1 MEIRSVTTKQELQH
15 DMDLEG
21 GNDASPR
28 KVWVRYHG
36 ITNIEEDFVSKEYG
50 SCFVDTE
57 IKLFSEA
64 IPILLANGKMSTH
77 DFEELKISGIS
88 GSKAGETL
96 EKLEDEGWLQRE
108 EETGYWQL
116 GMRSYLELKG
126 HLEQLTVNA
135 APVDE
140 GMDDEAI
147 AKLQN
152 EAKDA
157 LPTVLIY

>member
-1 MEIRSVTTKQELQH
+1 M
-15 DMDLEG
+15 
-21 GNDASPR
+21 
-28 KVWVRYHG
+28 
-36 ITNIEEDFVSKEYG
+36 SKEYG

-108 EETGYWQL
+108 EETGVLATWNAVIFGIERPL
-116 GMRSYLELKG
+116 G
-126 HLEQLTVNA
+126 A
-135 APVDE
+135 ACR
-140 GMDDEAI
+140 
-147 AKLQN
+147 
-152 EAKDA
+152 
-157 LPTVLIY
+157 